1 MFKTDLSDVVFA
13 VFAVLCGISIGIN
26 LAELI
31 TKICS

>member
-1 MFKTDLSDVVFA
+1 MFKTNLNDVLFA

-31 TKICS
+31 AKTCS